1 MKNSIAYAGRVQI
14 KVKGK
19 PPVRKNNNGTNV
31 FFNLMR
37 NIMTLAENERSKS
50 LPYYMSVVLL
60 PNNDESE
67 FNNNPQYSHYTPLVL
82 HPILITSRTVPYHTD
97 GGETKLQDG
106 TCVLSALLPH
116 SSTIMSGTGQ
126 LSSAYIVLLNN
137 ADSKEILA
145 YTKVE
150 QEKLRP
156 VFEETNGQAVIEWE
170 LTFGNQTGG
179 NE

>member
-1 MKNSIAYAGRVQI
+1 MKHSIAYAGRVHI

-37 NIMTLAENERSKS
+37 NIMTLAEIERSKS
-50 LPYYMSVVLL
+50 LPYYMSIVL
-60 PNNDESE
+60 PNNNEED
-67 FNNNPQYSHYTPLVL
+67 FNNKPQYSEYEPLVL

-97 GGETKLQDG
+97 SGETKLQDG

-116 SSTIMSGTGQ
+116 SSTSMDEISQ

-137 ADSKEILA
+137 ADPKQILA
-145 YTKVE
+145 YTKAD
-150 QEKLRP
+150 QTALRP
-156 VFEETNGQAVIEWE
+156 VFEDENGQAVIEWE

-179 NE
+179 SK